1 MYRARPSATRRSLT
15 TATARLQSLAEP
27 PPPLSSREALRGPQ
41 GRSNLLF
48 PRPASWLTLSG
59 GPTILSVEFSLM
71 LWALSSGGESAPLI
85 RVRSVVRVHEGPP
98 RRLRGRQQAA
108 QSSYASP
115 QGRGPH
121 LRSSRAGPAIPS
133 FGSHGEGSFQSFK
146 LSLRG
151 PQGRSNLLNAP
162 RWAGAG
168 KVRSAPS
175 RLAGSPQK
183 FARANFR
190 GPRGRA

>member
-27 PPPLSSREALRGPQ
+27 PPPLSSRESLRGPQ

-71 LWALSSGGESAPLI
+71 VWALSSGGESAPLI

-98 RRLRGRQQAA
+98 RRLRAASRRRFLQAVIA
-108 QSSYASP
+108 RPAGPKQSPECISLGGGGEGPLRSESACLPGVTLALALEISNHEPSVFRRRQSSLIEPSP
-115 QGRGPH
+115 IRIDSPKFKENTW
-121 LRSSRAGPAIPS
+121 LSR
-133 FGSHGEGSFQSFK
+133 
-146 LSLRG
+146 
-151 PQGRSNLLNAP
+151 
-162 RWAGAG
+162 
-168 KVRSAPS
+168 
-175 RLAGSPQK
+175 
-183 FARANFR
+183 
-190 GPRGRA
+190 